1 MTIIIAVTVITLLS
15 LAVIVL
21 VLLILLIIVDPI
33 FIPSKYHYYIHTYS
47 SFCLLNGFVYY
58 NNTCI

>member
-1 MTIIIAVTVITLLS
+1 MTIIITVTVITLLS

-33 FIPSKYHYYIHTYS
+33 FIPSKYHYYIHHT
-47 SFCLLNGFVYY
+47 LLFIY
-58 NNTCI
+58 